1 MKSRI
6 WRSALLIL
14 MILALVLSSF
24 VSCKRKKVDDPTL
37 APDYAPPHEEQG
49 AEDIGDGDGSKIDA
63 PEGGGAAG
71 MTYEDKM
78 TVDLS
83 DKKVTLRFDNAS
95 RSVSNV
101 VLQVIIQDRVIVE
114 TGVITPGKRVTT
126 VNLKEGAE
134 TLLQPGVYANN
145 AKMVVN
151 FYDPETNEKS
161 AVKTE
166 IPVTVTVQN

>member
-1 MKSRI
+1 
-6 WRSALLIL
+6 

-37 APDYAPPHEEQG
+37 APDYAPPHQEEG
-49 AEDIGDGDGSKIDA
+49 AEDIGDGDGTKLDA
-63 PEGGGAAG
+63 PEGGGSAG

-78 TVDLS
+78 IVDLS

-101 VLQVIIQDRVIVE
+101 VLQVVIQDTVIVE
-114 TGVITPGKRVTT
+114 TGVITPGKRVKT
-126 VNLKEGAE
+126 VNLKEGADV
-134 TLLQPGVYANN
+134 LLQPGVYAND
-145 AKMVVN
+145 AKLVVN

-166 IPVTVTVQN
+166 IPVTVTVQE